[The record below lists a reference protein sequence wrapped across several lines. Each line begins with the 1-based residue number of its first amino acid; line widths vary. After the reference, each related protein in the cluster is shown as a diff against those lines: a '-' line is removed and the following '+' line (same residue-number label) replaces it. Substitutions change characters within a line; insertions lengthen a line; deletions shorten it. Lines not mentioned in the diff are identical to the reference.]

1 MPKVNV
7 PLEIHVFRH
16 SGEKVDQFVCRLRQ
30 KALKCDF
37 TDVDETIRDQLIEK
51 CLDPKLRRKFLE
63 KANATLTD
71 LQEIARAHE
80 VVTEQSKSME
90 TSDTSLSTC

>member
-1 MPKVNV
+1 M
-7 PLEIHVFRH
+7 EQH

-30 KALKCDF
+30 KAVTCDF

-51 CLDPKLRRKFLE
+51 FLDPKLRRKFLE